1 MFKRKGFTL
10 TEMMIALAIL
20 GVLTALVLPMINGN
34 APSRNRMMMKKAYYT
49 IEDVVRSLINDE
61 EYYSSLGSDGST
73 YVGFDDLENGASCSG
88 NSCAGLHKFPA
99 LFSRQLNVDGEVSYG
114 GAGSTIAYFT
124 TSDGMQWTVSSE
136 QMSTPP
142 AEITDIEP
150 GSNQVVQTII
160 VDVNGNKKP
169 NCIEG
174 EDSCTSGSSKGVD
187 RFKVY
192 VSQSGKVIPAYGQ
205 SWFEDAISID
215 ASVSDGAHVNN
226 SSYGGGSY
234 GGGHSGGSYGGSY
247 GGSGSSSGGSYGN

>member
-20 GVLTALVLPMINGN
+20 GILTALVLPMINGN

-49 IEDVVRSLINDE
+49 IEDIVRSLINDE
-61 EYYSSLGSDGST
+61 GYYSELGSDGST
-73 YVGFDDLENGASCSG
+73 YVGFDNLENGAQCSG
-88 NSCAGLHKFPA
+88 NSCSGLHKFPA
-99 LFSRQLNVDGEVSYG
+99 LFSEQLNVDGDVSYG

-136 QMSTPP
+136 LMSTPP

-150 GSNQVVQTII
+150 GNNQVVQTIV

-174 EDSCTSGSSKGVD
+174 EGSCVNRSSKGVD
-187 RFKVY
+187 QFKVY
-192 VSQSGKVIPAYGQ
+192 VSKSGKVIPAYGQ

-215 ASVSDGAHVNN
+215 SSVSDGRHVNN
-226 SSYGGGSY
+226 GSYGGGSY
-234 GGGHSGGSYGGSY
+234 GGGHSGGSYGGS
-247 GGSGSSSGGSYGN
+247 GSSSGGSYGN